1 MIKIKHK
8 NFQKKFMFL
17 DILFLNLFFDWYS
30 YHYLLNKSTS
40 NYYFISFSK
49 YIVLHL
55 DSRMYYF
62 SKSYICYLITTLML
76 IFLKISSVP
85 ILSPIWSTW
94 DDEKLE
100 NSSKTLISCCC
111 SGLSSLALHRRR
123 LSWPHVEAIFDKIRC
138 ELIFYQISKELQNDF
153 LYVRSSWWC
162 LVLLLFALLLLT

>member
-1 MIKIKHK
+1 MIEIKHK
-8 NFQKKFMFL
+8 NFRKKFMFL

-40 NYYFISFSK
+40 NYHFIFFSK

-85 ILSPIWSTW
+85 MLSPMIDLRWW
-94 DDEKLE
+94 EIGKL
-100 NSSKTLISCCC
+100 
-111 SGLSSLALHRRR
+111 
-123 LSWPHVEAIFDKIRC
+123 VEDTNF
-138 ELIFYQISKELQNDF
+138 
-153 LYVRSSWWC
+153 
-162 LVLLLFALLLLT
+162 LLLFWTILSGPPSSSSSLVTPCGGNFRQD

>member
-8 NFQKKFMFL
+8 NFRKKFMFL

-40 NYYFISFSK
+40 NYYFIFFSK

-85 ILSPIWSTW
+85 ILSPMIDLRWW
-94 DDEKLE
+94 EIGKL
-100 NSSKTLISCCC
+100 
-111 SGLSSLALHRRR
+111 
-123 LSWPHVEAIFDKIRC
+123 VEDTNF
-138 ELIFYQISKELQNDF
+138 
-153 LYVRSSWWC
+153 
-162 LVLLLFALLLLT
+162 LLLLWTILSGPPSLSLVTPCGGNFRQD